1 MYSTVALRKFRK
13 LRFTTESDELSSSEC
28 CGKENLQLKVA
39 ALTQQLKKMLELST
53 LSKTTLS
60 KY

>member
-13 LRFTTESDELSSSEC
+13 LRFTTESNELISSV
-28 CGKENLQLKVA
+28 LLKRKSATQSA
-39 ALTQQLKKMLELST
+39 ALSQQPKKMLEISVL
-53 LSKTTLS
+53 L